1 MWMAESESETF
12 LNDYDFF
19 NAKKLHYLHKNVRKK
34 VNSKSINEHDF
45 DNVIQYSNGT
55 I

>member
-1 MWMAESESETF
+1 MAGSESETF
-12 LNDYDFF
+12 LNGYDFV
-19 NAKKLHYLHKNVRKK
+19 AKNLRKK

-45 DNVIQYSNGT
+45 DNVIQYSIGT